1 MTLSTFSLTH
11 TSASPPS
18 LWGNAQQLVVVV
30 TQVTYQ
36 RRGYLLAYGIDPAH
50 VNPQVDAPVFERMLP
65 RDGLSDFLSF
75 LIDGDPDELGPPDE
89 VLGDPVLSKFA
100 APGGGGIIAN
110 SVDVTNADPQPPGPK
125 LTVVFALASSITSDQ
140 SLAALGAYAA

>member
-11 TSASPPS
+11 TSSSPPS

-30 TQVTYQ
+30 AQVTYQ
-36 RRGYLLAYGIDPAH
+36 RRSYLLAYGVDPAH
-50 VNPQVDAPVFERMLP
+50 VNPLVDAPVFERMLP
-65 RDGLSDFLSF
+65 RDGLGDFLSF
-75 LIDGDPDELGPPDE
+75 LIDGDPDEISADE
-89 VLGDPVLSKFA
+89 VLDDPVLSDLA
-100 APGGGGIIAN
+100 AHSDGGIIAN
-110 SVDVTNADPQPPGPK
+110 AVDVTNADPQPPGPK